1 MRIKTSPNP
10 SANSFLSLH
19 LLTLFSSIEEEM
31 TCGEGGGNR
40 LMIKYRASF
49 TLGEG
54 GAQGF
59 LCIGGGANTEF
70 SLQWGRG
77 EHRVSFTLIEG
88 RTQSFLYIKGGA
100 NTRFTLRRRKGTNTS
115 PFI

>member
-1 MRIKTSPNP
+1 MPIKTSPNP

-49 TLGEG
+49 TLGVG
-54 GAQGF
+54 RTQSF
-59 LCIGGGANTEF
+59 LYIT
-70 SLQWGRG
+70 GRG
-77 EHRVSFTLIEG
+77 EHRVSFTMGEG
-88 RTQSFLYIKGGA
+88 RTQSFLYNRGGA
-100 NTRFTLRRRKGTNTS
+100 NTEFPLH
-115 PFI
+115 

>member
-1 MRIKTSPNP
+1 MPIKTSPNP

-40 LMIKYRASF
+40 LMIKYRVSF

-54 GAQGF
+54 RVQGF
-59 LCIGGGANTEF
+59 LYIR
-70 SLQWGRG
+70 GRASTG
-77 EHRVSFTLIEG
+77 FHLH
-88 RTQSFLYIKGGA
+88 
-100 NTRFTLRRRKGTNTS
+100 
-115 PFI
+115 